1 MKKLISVLLCTILIS
16 CTFTFK
22 DADSEE
28 FSKDFNKVFTNTKE
42 VTLFCGKPDQ
52 VAYYLGYNF
61 RLLPVS
67 TGTTY
72 DLFEEKFETVFFVA
86 SPDLKSLAILL
97 MTSINEVCVSSISV
111 DHKLYV
117 DKNTSKQ

>member
-42 VTLFCGKPDQ
+42 VTLFCGDPNQ
-52 VAYYLGYNF
+52 VAYYLGYYF
-61 RLLPVS
+61 SLLPVS
-67 TGTTY
+67 IGEGY
-72 DLFEEKFETVFFVA
+72 DIFESKPETVIFTA
-86 SPDLKSLAILL
+86 SSDLKTIAMLI
-97 MTSINEVCVSSISV
+97 INDNNEVCVSNISMK
-111 DHKLYV
+111 HIIYNKR
-117 DKNTSKQ
+117 SE